1 MRQVSENYIREL
13 RALLKQLSPE
23 PWVSHVEGRDHTS
36 GSSFI
41 MTGAGEARGEDI
53 ELAGASAADQDFIAR
68 ARQDVPLLL
77 DEVERLRGQLRAAK
91 TAAE

>member
-1 MRQVSENYIREL
+1 MQQITQDYINGL
-13 RALLKQLSPE
+13 KAALERIAPG

-41 MTGAGEARGEDI
+41 ETGGNGGRGEDI
-53 ELAGASAADQDFIAR
+53 ELTGASSDDQDFIAR
-68 ARQDVPLLL
+68 ARQDVPMLLA
-77 DEVERLRGQLRAAK
+77 EVERLRDLLRSVQ

>member
-1 MRQVSENYIREL
+1 MQKVTADYIEEL
-13 RALLKQLSPE
+13 KRLLSRIAPGS
-23 PWVSHVEGRDHTS
+23 WVSHVEGRDHTS

-41 MTGAGEARGEDI
+41 ETGVGGARGEDI
-53 ELAGASAADQDFIAR
+53 ELSGASSDDQDFIAR

-77 DEVERLRGQLRAAK
+77 NEVERLRGLLGGVQ